1 MMKAVKTDKAPNP
14 VGPYSQAVITENLI
28 FLSGQIGINPETGK
42 LLETLEE
49 QTKQIFKNIEAVLK
63 EAGSSKEKIVKTTI
77 FLKDIKNFKKVNE
90 IYEKFFKNCTVFPAR
105 STVEVSRLPLDA
117 EIEIECI
124 AQI

>member
-1 MMKAVKTDKAPNP
+1 MKAVKTDKAPEP

-49 QTKQIFKNIEAVLK
+49 QTEQIFKNIEAVLK

-90 IYEKFFKNCTVFPAR
+90 IYENFFKNCPVFPAR
-105 STVEVSRLPLDA
+105 STVEVSCLPLDA

-124 AQI
+124 AQV